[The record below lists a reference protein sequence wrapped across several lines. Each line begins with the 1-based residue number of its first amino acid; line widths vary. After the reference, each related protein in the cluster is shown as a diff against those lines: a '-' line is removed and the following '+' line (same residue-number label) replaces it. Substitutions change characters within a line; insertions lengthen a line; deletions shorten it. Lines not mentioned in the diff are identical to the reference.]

1 MEEKSTLTL
10 GQKLADSV
18 AALVGSWRFVIIQ
31 SFLIAVWIGMNLYSP
46 WKWDPYPFILL
57 NLFLSFQ
64 AAYTAP
70 FIMMSSNRI
79 EQIDRARSISIYN
92 LESMDHE
99 KLISLAEHIDKHF
112 DNLHMKLDKNSLPP
126 PPNGIP

>member
-1 MEEKSTLTL
+1 MEDYTKLTL
-10 GQKLADSV
+10 GQKLADGV
-18 AALVGSWRFVIIQ
+18 ATLVGSWRFVIIQ
-31 SFLIAVWIGMNLYSP
+31 SLLICFWIGMNLWSP
-46 WKWDPYPFILL
+46 WKWDPFPFILL

-92 LESMDHE
+92 LETMDHE
-99 KLISLAEHIDKHF
+99 KLFSLAEHIDNHF
-112 DNLHMKLDKNSLPP
+112 DKLHEKIDKNGLP
-126 PPNGIP
+126 

>member
-1 MEEKSTLTL
+1 MEDKSTLTL
-10 GQKLADSV
+10 GQKLADGV
-18 AALVGSWRFVIIQ
+18 ATLVGSWRFVIIQ
-31 SFLIAVWIGMNLYSP
+31 SLLICFWIGMNLWSP
-46 WKWDPYPFILL
+46 WKWDPFPFILL

-92 LESMDHE
+92 LETQDHE
-99 KLISLAEHIDKHF
+99 KLFTLAEHIDKHF
-112 DNLHMKLDKNSLPP
+112 DALNKKIDGDRLP
-126 PPNGIP
+126 

>member
-1 MEEKSTLTL
+1 MEDKSTLTL
-10 GQKLADSV
+10 GQKLADGV
-18 AALVGSWRFVIIQ
+18 ATLVGSWRFVIIQ
-31 SFLIAVWIGMNLYSP
+31 SLLICFWIGMNVWSP
-46 WKWDPYPFILL
+46 WKWDPFPFILL

-92 LESMDHE
+92 LETQYHE
-99 KLISLAEHIDKHF
+99 KLFSLAEHIDKHF
-112 DNLHMKLDKNSLPP
+112 EELNKKIDQDGLT
-126 PPNGIP
+126 